1 MAAPTVV
8 TPAEDGRTRAEPA
21 AVGSAA
27 TWWYDW
33 VDQHRVA
40 ASALVGVIATQLGT
54 YFGYVFP
61 AIGLPTLPWP
71 LYNGVLATPAEEF
84 GTTGSFFAG
93 NSLHFVNGIVFAIL
107 YAVLA
112 LPIMPFR
119 NTHGGN
125 VARGLLYSVVLNV
138 ISLAVLVPYA
148 YVPKQGYGLFAFSGP
163 DGWKLPAAVLLWHL
177 IYGFFLGTL
186 FQLRKANTS

>member
-8 TPAEDGRTRAEPA
+8 TPAEGERTEAEPV

-33 VDQHRVA
+33 VDHHRVA
-40 ASALVGVIATQLGT
+40 ASALVGVIATQMGT

-71 LYNGVLATPAEEF
+71 LYNGILAVPAEEF

-93 NSLHFVNGIVFAIL
+93 NSLHFVNGIVSRSSTQCS
-107 YAVLA
+107 
-112 LPIMPFR
+112 PCR
-119 NTHGGN
+119 SC
-125 VARGLLYSVVLNV
+125 R
-138 ISLAVLVPYA
+138 
-148 YVPKQGYGLFAFSGP
+148 SGTP
-163 DGWKLPAAVLLWHL
+163 TAATSPAASC
-177 IYGFFLGTL
+177 T
-186 FQLRKANTS
+186 ASC